1 MHRDNRKY
9 IAKSEKY
16 KGVSKVYQD
25 NEYKWLAKSTI
36 KYTNWHKFTETERE
50 AALAYDMYM
59 IKKGKSPV
67 NILKPRS

>member
-25 NEYKWLAKSTI
+25 NEYRWLAKSTI
-36 KYTNWHKFTETERE
+36 NYTNWH
-50 AALAYDMYM
+50 
-59 IKKGKSPV
+59 
-67 NILKPRS
+67 

>member
-36 KYTNWHKFTETERE
+36 NYTNCISLQKQNVRQH
-50 AALAYDMYM
+50 
-59 IKKGKSPV
+59 
-67 NILKPRS
+67 